1 MTDSE
6 MRDSRIGLWRELKLC
21 LGLSTRVP
29 VRIEMPVPPSAVA
42 RASRWFPLVGALV
55 GAVSAGV
62 LALGALLGL
71 PDLATALITIGVI
84 ILLTGAIH
92 EDGLADVADGFGG
105 GFDRPSRLEI
115 MRDSRVGAYGVIALV
130 LSIGLKAALLAALLG
145 AGLEI
150 AAFAAIVA
158 AVVSRLTPVLL
169 MRCLAAARREG
180 MVVAAGM
187 PDAASVRIA
196 WGLSLA
202 SLLLLPSLPA
212 MLATVGAVLVV
223 FAGLGAL
230 AARRIGGQTGDVLG
244 AGQQVTELLVLL
256 GLTAVVL

>member
-6 MRDSRIGLWRELKLC
+6 MLDSRTGLWRELRLC
-21 LGLSTRVP
+21 LGLLTRVP
-29 VRIEMPVPPSAVA
+29 VRIDMPVPPSAVA

-55 GAVSAGV
+55 GAASAGV
-62 LALGALLGL
+62 LALVALLGL
-71 PDLATALITIGVI
+71 PDLAAALIAIGVA

-105 GFDRPSRLEI
+105 GFDRGSRLEI
-115 MRDSRVGAYGVIALV
+115 MRDSHAGAYGVIALV

-145 AGLEI
+145 A
-150 AAFAAIVA
+150 
-158 AVVSRLTPVLL
+158 
-169 MRCLAAARREG
+169 
-180 MVVAAGM
+180 
-187 PDAASVRIA
+187 
-196 WGLSLA
+196 
-202 SLLLLPSLPA
+202 
-212 MLATVGAVLVV
+212 VLVA

-244 AGQQVTELLVLL
+244 AGQQVTEFLVLL